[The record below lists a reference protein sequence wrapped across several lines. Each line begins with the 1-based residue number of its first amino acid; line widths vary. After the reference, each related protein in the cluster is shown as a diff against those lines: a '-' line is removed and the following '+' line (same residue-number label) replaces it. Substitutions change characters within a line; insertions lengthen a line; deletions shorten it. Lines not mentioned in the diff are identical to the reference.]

1 MASWSMLKYQMK
13 KHSSSEK
20 NEFLHELGVA
30 FRPKEM
36 LEYNKKNIKHKSLK
50 IINLRNKKIDALG
63 GRQNEL
69 SGNSIEETFYHM
81 IAHYEIVNTSTDQL
95 DVKISVQK
103 LFAALQ
109 KSNLRIK
116 QTISNHRNTASLN
129 SNIKI
134 C

>member
-36 LEYNKKNIKHKSLK
+36 LEYNKKNIKYKNLK

-103 LFAALQ
+103 MFAVLQ
-109 KSNLRIK
+109 KSN
-116 QTISNHRNTASLN
+116 
-129 SNIKI
+129 
-134 C
+134 